1 MENSRKWKTT
11 SSKNP
16 TSISTT
22 ARYSLFSSLHIVHT
36 SFRIS
41 FYRKRVKIIL
51 FSITSATYSPAIAF
65 QMFMYLNENTVTP
78 PPVFKTKVITHLVYR
93 GRGKVW
99 NLILN
104 VYLSFSLCFRAWWGV
119 KMASCFVW
127 FWGLHAST
135 QLCKSNLLWLTF
147 FFFLHKK
154 LTVFLWCSIA
164 LKCARAKTSFFKKW
178 NKTYGRKL
186 RTLVKIIPLWN

>member
-1 MENSRKWKTT
+1 MPRSLVPESYLEMILWSKSMENSRKWKTT

-127 FWGLHAST
+127 FWGLHASM

-147 FFFLHKK
+147 FFFCTK
-154 LTVFLWCSIA
+154 
-164 LKCARAKTSFFKKW
+164 
-178 NKTYGRKL
+178 N
-186 RTLVKIIPLWN
+186 